1 MSKKE
6 SIIVTERRKT
16 SGLTL
21 ESMTTSCIHSEARS
35 RCCSETVSS
44 EKAALLDTAAAQ
56 LDFAA
61 NGAF

>member
-16 SGLTL
+16 SDLTL

-35 RCCSETVSS
+35 RCSSETVS
-44 EKAALLDTAAAQ
+44 EKALLDTA
-56 LDFAA
+56 LDSSA
-61 NGAF
+61 